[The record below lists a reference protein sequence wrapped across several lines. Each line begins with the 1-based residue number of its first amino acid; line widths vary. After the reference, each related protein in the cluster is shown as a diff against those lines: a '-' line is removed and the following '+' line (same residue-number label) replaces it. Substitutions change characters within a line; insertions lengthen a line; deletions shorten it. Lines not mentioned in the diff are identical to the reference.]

1 MLEVGCGTGYVLSG
15 LKKNK
20 NIKLTGSEIYLD
32 GLKFAKENNPGVE
45 FFQVDICKVSFQNK
59 YDIIGCFD
67 VLEHIERD
75 DAALKNIHA
84 SLKKDGLFLVSVP
97 AYMFLWSFMDE
108 INKHKR
114 RYSKKEIISKVKAA
128 GFSIQYCS
136 SFVFALFPLILMNR
150 IFNRKKNHKP
160 VEQLTFDELS
170 NYLNLDIHPVA
181 NGIFRLLMKTDELL
195 MKSGIRLPLGS
206 SIIIVAKK

>member
-1 MLEVGCGTGYVLSG
+1 MEPPYKIIDNIICYSPEAALQNEDFDASIFPVYDKLIRKNFWYQSRNSIIQWLVKKFSSGKNLNMLEVGCGTGFVLSG

-32 GLKFAKENNPGVE
+32 GLKFAKENNPEVD
-45 FFQVDICKVSFQNK
+45 FFQIDICNVSFQNK

-75 DAALKNIHA
+75 EAALKNIHA

-114 RYSKKEIISKVKAA
+114 RYSKTEIITKIKAA
-128 GFSIQYCS
+128 GFSVHYCS
-136 SFVFALFPLILMNR
+136 SFVFALLF
-150 IFNRKKNHKP
+150 KQK
-160 VEQLTFDELS
+160 
-170 NYLNLDIHPVA
+170 
-181 NGIFRLLMKTDELL
+181 
-195 MKSGIRLPLGS
+195 
-206 SIIIVAKK
+206 